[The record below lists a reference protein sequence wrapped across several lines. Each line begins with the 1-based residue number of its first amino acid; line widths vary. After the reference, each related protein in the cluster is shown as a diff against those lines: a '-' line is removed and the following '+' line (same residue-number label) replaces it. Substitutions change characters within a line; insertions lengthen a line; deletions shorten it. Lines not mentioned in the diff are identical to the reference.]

1 MLEQGE
7 LRSSEE
13 IATIQRSVSYY
24 ALSHNSRTYSIAT
37 YIAMAIAIYIYS

>member
-24 ALSHNSRTYSIAT
+24 ALSHDSRTYSIIIHRVSVVT
-37 YIAMAIAIYIYS
+37 VHLL